1 MNTASADSRKSWS
14 VNLEYRPAALEI
26 TLLKLTYVLPW
37 SQLLYAEGGNDEV
50 RAVFATHE
58 VIIRGSG
65 LDELLADMAMQ
76 AGRVYARTLKAGS
89 FLQRQCALHPRNL
102 GPKERG
108 ESGLRKSNLRG
119 GVLLP

>member
-1 MNTASADSRKSWS
+1 MNTTSADSRKSWS

-26 TLLKLTYVLPW
+26 TLLKLTYVFPW
-37 SQLLYAEGGNDEV
+37 SQFLYAEGGNDEV

-76 AGRVYARTLKAGS
+76 RVAVMHEPSRPDRFSSGSARFIREILV
-89 FLQRQCALHPRNL
+89 QRSEN
-102 GPKERG
+102 
-108 ESGLRKSNLRG
+108 
-119 GVLLP
+119 